1 MNLPNNSKTS
11 PVANL
16 APSNLARIKPCLDFN
31 LNIFTFDGNFFCMYL
46 VSFPLKCFLSL
57 KSSTKIISCNI
68 DSVVVSRTLHTVL
81 KYNLSYII
89 LEVNYLCMYFNRV
102 RSLFLSSKFKLT
114 DTILKFLGLF
124 YKVKITLDGASK
136 LQKRPRNF
144 KIVFHT

>member
-1 MNLPNNSKTS
+1 MNLPKNSKTS

-16 APSNLARIKPCLDFN
+16 APANLARIKPCLDFN

-89 LEVNYLCMYFNRV
+89 LEVSMHLTATF
-102 RSLFLSSKFKLT
+102 FGHIIHFFFKNSHL
-114 DTILKFLGLF
+114 IFSG
-124 YKVKITLDGASK
+124 YK
-136 LQKRPRNF
+136 
-144 KIVFHT
+144 